1 MTKILIVDDDA
12 DIREILNLHLSLEGY
27 DVIEAEDG
35 AQAIKKLTEEHPAL
49 MIIDV
54 MMPVM
59 DGHEACQ
66 IINNNPALAAVYII
80 MLSAKGEVMDKITG
94 LDTGADAYLAKP
106 FDPDELKA
114 LVRVG
119 LRTAADRL
127 QAMYDALTGLF
138 NRKAFNDLL
147 ARELAAVKRDD
158 HPLSLVMVDL
168 DHFKNVN
175 DTYGHD
181 AGDVVLKDLADIMR
195 TVSRPRDLP
204 CRWGGEEFAWLLPE
218 TTLEHASLAADRLRH
233 AIESHSFAAVGTLT
247 ASFGVAVVGGD
258 DDADTLCKRADQA
271 LYRAKDG
278 GRNRVEPPPPVKHP
292 R

>member
-1 MTKILIVDDDA
+1 MTKILIVDDDD
-12 DIREILNLHLSLEGY
+12 DIRNFLNLHLSHEGY
-27 DVIEAEDG
+27 EVIEAKDG
-35 AQAIKKLTEEHPAL
+35 AQGIEQLTEHTPDL

-59 DGHEACQ
+59 DGHEVCRH
-66 IINNNPALAAVYII
+66 IHKNPALAAVYII
-80 MLSAKGEVMDKITG
+80 MLSAKGDVIDKITG
-94 LDTGADAYLAKP
+94 LDTGADTYLSKP
-106 FDPDELKA
+106 FNPDELKA
-114 LVRVG
+114 LVRAG
-119 LRTAADRL
+119 LRTSADRR

-138 NRKAFNDLL
+138 NRNAFNDLL
-147 ARELAAVKRDD
+147 ARELAAFKRDG
-158 HPLSLVMVDL
+158 HPLSMVMVDL

-181 AGDVVLKDLADIMR
+181 VGDVVLKDLADIMR

-218 TTLEHASLAADRLRH
+218 TTLENATLAAERLRQ

-247 ASFGVAVVGGD
+247 ASLGVVVVSAD
-258 DDADTLCKRADQA
+258 DDAETLCKRADQA

-278 GRNRVEPPPPVKHP
+278 GRNRVEPPPS